1 MKKIDTH
8 IINGSADIMIE
19 ELRENGKRAFIMS
32 CITEFIADF
41 DEFAEDFFKDEILST
56 EIRMKVYDLYLNNG
70 ISYVGHYMIIVHIS
84 AEDKNMVYI
93 CICFSDNI

>member
-1 MKKIDTH
+1 MTIDTH

-19 ELRENGKRAFIMS
+19 ELRENGERAFILS

-41 DEFAEDFFKDEILST
+41 GEFAEDFFKDEILST

-70 ISYVGHYMIIVHIS
+70 FSQVGHYIIAVHNQTSNENMI
-84 AEDKNMVYI
+84 YI
-93 CICFSDNI
+93 NICYSEHC